1 LVRAARSITFVSD
14 DLLAGFPVTLPWPV
28 AWGDMDALGH
38 VNNTTYFRW
47 FESVRIAYF
56 ARVGWAADLAS
67 GGVGPI
73 LAQTSCTYRV
83 PLVFPDEVVLAA
95 RVEDVG
101 EDRFTM
107 RYRVVSQR
115 LGRVAAD
122 GEARVVSFDYGAGTK
137 ASLPE
142 GVRAA
147 IADLEGG

>member
-1 LVRAARSITFVSD
+1 MRSITFVSD
-14 DLLAGFPVTLPWPV
+14 DLLAGFPVTLRWPV

-47 FESVRIAYF
+47 FESVRIDYF
-56 ARVGWAADLAS
+56 VRIGWAADLSS

-73 LAQTSCTYRV
+73 LAQTSCTYRA
-83 PLVFPDEVVLAA
+83 PLVFPDEVVLGAL
-95 RVEDVG
+95 VEDVG

-137 ASLPE
+137 VALPE

>member
-1 LVRAARSITFVSD
+1 MPE
-14 DLLAGFPVTLPWPV
+14 DLLAGFPVTLRWPV

-47 FESVRIAYF
+47 FESARIDYF
-56 ARVGWAADLAS
+56 ARLGWDADLAA

-73 LAQTSCTYRV
+73 LAQTSCTYRA
-83 PLVFPDEVVLAA
+83 PLTHPDEVVLGA

-115 LGRVAAD
+115 LGRVAAE
-122 GEARVVSFDYGAGTK
+122 GEARVVAFDYGAGRK
-137 ASLPE
+137 AALPDTI
-142 GVRAA
+142 RAA
-147 IADLEGG
+147 IAALEGG

>member
-1 LVRAARSITFVSD
+1 VSD
-14 DLLAGFPVTLPWPV
+14 DLLAGFPVTMSWPV

-47 FESVRIAYF
+47 FESVRISYF
-56 ARVGWAADLAS
+56 ARIGWAADLSS
-67 GGVGPI
+67 GEVGPI
-73 LAQTSCTYRV
+73 LAQTSCIYRA

-115 LGRVAAD
+115 LGRVAAE
-122 GEARVVSFDYGAGTK
+122 GEARVVSFDYGTGAK
-137 ASLPE
+137 AALPDKAR
-142 GVRAA
+142 VA
-147 IADLEGG
+147 IANLEAG